1 MILID
6 NVAFAFDNENLL
18 KGGFMKLVIVESPTK
33 QKTIE
38 KYLKELPDTYQVI
51 ASYGHVRDL
60 AMSGKGGLGV
70 DVEND
75 FKPTYKIQKKT
86 EEQIGKIIK
95 LAKKA
100 DEVILA
106 TDPDREGEAIAWH
119 LAEILKLDVKQTKRI
134 EFYEITKP
142 AIIEAM
148 AKPRT
153 INLDMVSSQEARR
166 ILDRIAGFM
175 LSKLLSKKVFAKAA
189 GRVQS
194 VALRFIIEK
203 EAEVLAFQ
211 PQTYFTIESKALL
224 GETLVPLS
232 LIGYKNEAMQPQ
244 KDTSDKNG
252 YRIKTTMQTL
262 EDAKKYQQLLPTQL
276 TLDNVEKNPRK
287 RSSKAAFVT
296 STLLQEGLNKL
307 KFNSRKTSI
316 TASQLYEGVT
326 LGDGETVGLITYT
339 RTDSPRLS
347 PIFVKEASDYIEK
360 TFGKEYV
367 SGVVKDRTVM
377 MAQDA
382 HEAVRPTSIARTPD
396 SIKQYLTPDQ
406 LAVYKMI
413 YNRTIASLM
422 TDKREIVTK
431 YTFVGNDFTFR
442 ASGTVIEFP
451 GYSVVYEIEGE
462 EKETK
467 LPMINP
473 KDKFAL
479 KEVELK
485 EHQTQGPARY
495 SEAKLI
501 EAMENH
507 GIGRPSTY
515 SPTIERL
522 KYHHYVTPEKGS
534 LKPNPEAHAAIKYL
548 LTFFTYFVDP
558 NFTSSMEK
566 ELDKIEGGLSSRLKI
581 LKDFYDQFITLHAK
595 AGDLDPAD
603 PVMKLYGE
611 CPKCKA
617 GVLVPRQS
625 KFGFFLGCSKFP
637 TCDYNQKIT
646 VDVSDMIDEN
656 GNLKS
661 PEKAQQ
667 EMVGR
672 DCPDCGKPLV
682 YRVSKKR
689 RSKFIGCSAFPTCK
703 HIENLPKQPK
713 EDTKE

>member
-1 MILID
+1 LID
-6 NVAFAFDNENLL
+6 NDAFAFDNENLL

-38 KYLKELPDTYQVI
+38 KYLKELPETYQVI

-60 AMSGKGGLGV
+60 AMTGKGGLGV
-70 DVEND
+70 DVEKD
-75 FKPTYKIQKKT
+75 FKATYKIQKKT
-86 EEQIGKIIK
+86 EEQIKKIIK

-119 LAEILKLDVKQTKRI
+119 LAEILKLDVSVTKRI

-142 AIIEAM
+142 AILEAM
-148 AKPRT
+148 SKPRV

-194 VALRFIIEK
+194 VALRFVIDR
-203 EAEVLAFQ
+203 EAEVLAFK
-211 PQTYFTIESKALL
+211 PQTYFTIDTKALL
-224 GETLVPLS
+224 GESLIPLS
-232 LIGYKNEAMQPQ
+232 LIGYKNDAMQPQ
-244 KDTSDKNG
+244 KDTSDPSG
-252 YRIKTTMQTL
+252 YRIKTTMPTL
-262 EDAKKYQQLLPTQL
+262 ADAQKYQQLLPTEL
-276 TLDNVEKNPRK
+276 SLDNIEKNPRK

-307 KFNSRKTSI
+307 KFNSRKTSM

-326 LGDGETVGLITYT
+326 LADGETVGLITYT

-347 PIFVKEASDYIEK
+347 DTFVKETADYINQ
-360 TFGKEYV
+360 TYGKEYL
-367 SGVVKDRTVM
+367 SGIVKERTIM

-382 HEAVRPTSIARTPD
+382 HEAIRPTSIARTPD
-396 SIKQYLTPDQ
+396 SIKEYLTPDQ
-406 LAVYKMI
+406 YAVYKLI

-422 TDKREIVTK
+422 TDKRELVTK
-431 YTFVGNDFTFR
+431 YTFVGNGFTFR

-451 GYSVVYEIEGE
+451 GYSIVYEIEGE
-462 EKETK
+462 DKETK
-467 LPMINP
+467 LPLINP
-473 KDKFAL
+473 KDKFPL
-479 KEVELK
+479 KDVELK
-485 EHQTQGPARY
+485 EHQTSGPARY

-501 EAMENH
+501 EAMEDH

-522 KYHHYVTPEKGS
+522 KYHHYVSAEKSS

-548 LTFFTYFVDP
+548 LTFFAYFIDP
-558 NFTSSMEK
+558 SFTSSMEK
-566 ELDKIEGGLSSRLKI
+566 QLDKIEGGSASRLKI
-581 LKDFYDQFITLHAK
+581 LKDFYTQFIELHSS
-595 AGDLDPAD
+595 AGDLDPND

-646 VDVSDMIDEN
+646 VDVSEMVDEN
-656 GNLKS
+656 GNLK
-661 PEKAQQ
+661 PQEKNKQDL
-667 EMVGR
+667 VGR
-672 DCPDCGKPLV
+672 DCPDCSQPLV

-689 RSKFIGCSAFPTCK
+689 RSKFIGCSAFPKCK
-703 HIENLPKQPK
+703 HIENIPK
-713 EDTKE
+713 EAQEPTKE